1 MDNAKVWISELSYWT
16 TLIRINMQYRIVPL
30 EEIVCAWKIKRIE
43 RRVSKKFPSPKRGSD
58 ADVVNFAI
66 D

>member
-1 MDNAKVWISELSYWT
+1 
-16 TLIRINMQYRIVPL
+16 MQYRIVPL
-30 EEIVCAWKIKRIE
+30 EEIVCAWKIKRIG